1 MAFCLQL
8 RINMQ
13 QNISYKAN
21 ELGEKGYYFN
31 KVYYFQK
38 AWKLISPYWLIL
50 SAFTALY
57 VSFLYFALRNPDFG
71 QIAQMIIAGPISA
84 GYYLT
89 INKIRKGEYISFGNF
104 FDGFKMFM
112 PVMIVSMLSGL
123 IISIGMLLLVI
134 PGIFFS
140 VIYLFA
146 MPLVVFDKLDF
157 WAAMESS
164 RIIIT
169 KNFTEAFL
177 FGLMIVGVNILGLLA
192 FGLGVL
198 ITIPLSY
205 AVILM
210 AYEDIYNFEEIDE
223 GPIKGD
229 FSHFR

>member
-1 MAFCLQL
+1 
-8 RINMQ
+8 MQ
-13 QNISYKAN
+13 QNISYKAS

-38 AWKLISPYWLIL
+38 AWNLISPYWMIL

-57 VSFLYFALRNPDFG
+57 VGFLYISLRNPDFG
-71 QIAQMIIAGPISA
+71 QIAQMIVAGPISA

-89 INKIRKGEYISFGNF
+89 INKIRKGEVISFSNF

-123 IISIGMLLLVI
+123 IISIGMLLLVL

-146 MPLVVFDKLDF
+146 MPLVVFGKLDF
-157 WAAMESS
+157 WPAMESS

-169 KNFTEAFL
+169 RNFTEAFL

-192 FGLGVL
+192 LGLGVL

-210 AYEDIYNFEEIDE
+210 AYEDIYNFDEIDE
-223 GPIKGD
+223 GPIKND

>member
-1 MAFCLQL
+1 
-8 RINMQ
+8 MQ

-38 AWKLISPYWLIL
+38 AWNLISPYWMIL

-57 VSFLYFALRNPDFG
+57 VSFLYISLRNPDFG
-71 QIAQMIIAGPISA
+71 QIAQMIVAGPISA

-89 INKIRKGEYISFGNF
+89 INRIRKGESINFSNF
-104 FDGFKMFM
+104 FDGFRMFM

-123 IISIGMLLLVI
+123 IISIGMILLVI

-146 MPLVVFDKLDF
+146 MPLVVFGKLDF

-169 KNFTEAFL
+169 KNFKEAFL
-177 FGLMIVGVNILGLLA
+177 FGLMIVGINIMGLLA
-192 FGLGVL
+192 LGFGVL

-210 AYEDIYNFEEIDE
+210 AYEDIYNFDEIEE
-223 GPIKGD
+223 GPIKDD